1 MRKRVICA
9 VMTIVSSAVIATGQR
24 ASAEA
29 PLFVSV
35 FIETPGPRGAVAVV
49 GDSVMLGSA
58 YEAPL
63 VPGWGPSLARLLADR
78 GWGPVHMAAGVG
90 FQAGKFVA
98 NNPGANMS
106 LWLTTQRA
114 AGFDPPV
121 IVVSIGPN
129 DIIACSGNVQ
139 CAADDIRGFM
149 DTAGDDHEVWWA
161 LQTAAIPSN
170 QASWN
175 EALQIV
181 ADERP
186 NLTLWDWPAI
196 QPGSGITLAADNT
209 HLPGASQYLARSTLI
224 ADDVTTR
231 LGVSRQI
238 GGEVT
243 PPAGGASY
251 EYQPVGPQ
259 RLVDTRN
266 TGQRLTAGGILTVD
280 LPSLAPTLVAPDAA
294 AAAINVTAADPA
306 AAGFLTVWPC
316 ESERPI
322 ASSVNFL
329 AGQARGAQATTLLGP
344 GRTLCV
350 FSNVATD
357 VVVDLQGVF
366 VPSGALR
373 FAPINP
379 PLRVIDTRNVGRSS
393 NITIHA
399 PLDAQAVAATLTVTG
414 GKTSGFLS
422 AYPCSGDVPTVSNV
436 NWQPGETVAGAVF
449 VPAAADHTFC
459 IFTNSPVDVI
469 VDVTGVFDTTATSQ
483 LRFTPVTPTRMVDT
497 RIGTGGWRGHLGV
510 GQTIEIGAAPDAATA
525 VTGTITIVNPG
536 VDGYLTGSVC
546 GRPVGE
552 TSSVNGA
559 RSSVMANSLTVGL
572 SPGGNLCINSLVAS
586 HTLFDTTGWWMP

>member
-1 MRKRVICA
+1 MRMPVISA
-9 VMTIVSSAVIATGQR
+9 VMAIVASAVIATAQP
-24 ASAEA
+24 ASADG

-35 FIETPGPRGAVAVV
+35 FIETPGPRGAIAVV

-58 YEAPL
+58 YEPPL
-63 VPGWGPSLARLLADR
+63 VPGWGPSLARMLADR
-78 GWGPVHMAAGVG
+78 GWGPVRMAAGVG
-90 FQAGKFVA
+90 FQAGKMVP

-106 LWLTTQRA
+106 QWLATQRA

-121 IVVSIGPN
+121 IAVSIGPN

-139 CAADDIRGFM
+139 CAADDIRYFM
-149 DTAGDDHEVWWA
+149 DAAGVDHEVWWA
-161 LQTAAIPSN
+161 LQTAAIATN
-170 QASWN
+170 QAAWN

-181 ADERP
+181 AAERP

-196 QPGSGITLAADNT
+196 QPGSGIALAADNT
-209 HLPGASQYLARSTLI
+209 HLPGAADYRARSALI

-231 LGVSRQI
+231 LGGSRQV
-238 GGEVT
+238 GAEVA

-259 RLVDTRN
+259 RLIDTRQS
-266 TGQRLTAGGILTVD
+266 GQRLTAGGTLTVD
-280 LPSLAPTLVAPDAA
+280 LPTLAPSLVSPDAA

-316 ESERPI
+316 GSDRPV

-329 AGQARGAQATTLLGP
+329 AGQARGTQATTVLGP

-350 FSNVATD
+350 FSNTATD

-373 FAPINP
+373 FAPIVP
-379 PLRVIDTRNVGRSS
+379 PMRMIDTRNVGSSS

-422 AYPCSGDVPTVSNV
+422 AYPCSGTIPTVSNV
-436 NWQPGETVAGAVF
+436 NWRPGETVAGAVF
-449 VPAAADHTFC
+449 VPTAADHTFC

-469 VDVTGVFDTTATSQ
+469 VDVTGVFDTTVTSQ

-510 GQTIEIGAAPDAATA
+510 GQTIEIGAAPDGAVA
-525 VTGTITIVNPG
+525 VTGTITIVNPA
-536 VDGYLTGSVC
+536 VDGYLTGTVC
-546 GRPVGE
+546 GQPVGL

-559 RSSVMANSLTVGL
+559 RASVMANSLTVGL

-586 HTLFDTTGWWMP
+586 HTLFDTTGWWM

>member
-1 MRKRVICA
+1 
-9 VMTIVSSAVIATGQR
+9 
-24 ASAEA
+24 
-29 PLFVSV
+29 
-35 FIETPGPRGAVAVV
+35 
-49 GDSVMLGSA
+49 
-58 YEAPL
+58 
-63 VPGWGPSLARLLADR
+63 
-78 GWGPVHMAAGVG
+78 
-90 FQAGKFVA
+90 
-98 NNPGANMS
+98 
-106 LWLTTQRA
+106 
-114 AGFDPPV
+114 
-121 IVVSIGPN
+121 
-129 DIIACSGNVQ
+129 
-139 CAADDIRGFM
+139 M
-149 DTAGDDHEVWWA
+149 DTAGTDHEVWWA
-161 LQTAAIPSN
+161 LQTAAIASN
-170 QASWN
+170 QAAWN

-196 QPGSGITLAADNT
+196 QPGSGIALAADNT
-209 HLPGASQYLARSTLI
+209 HLPGASQYRARSSLI
-224 ADDVTTR
+224 ADDVTAR
-231 LGVSRQI
+231 LGVSRQV

-243 PPAGGASY
+243 PPPGGGVSY
-251 EYQPVGPQ
+251 DYQPVGPQ
-259 RLVDTRN
+259 RLIDTRN
-266 TGQRLTAGGILTVD
+266 TGQRLAAGGTLTVD
-280 LPSLAPTLVAPDAA
+280 LPALAPTLVALDAA
-294 AAAINVTAADPA
+294 AAAVNVTAADPA

-316 ESERPI
+316 GSERPV

-329 AGQARGAQATTLLGP
+329 AGQARGAQATSVLGP

-350 FSNVATD
+350 VSNTAVD

-366 VPSGALR
+366 VPSDGLR

-379 PLRVIDTRNVGRSS
+379 PMRMIDTRNVGGTR

-436 NWQPGETVAGAVF
+436 NWQAGETVAGSVF
-449 VPAAADHTFC
+449 VPTSADHTFC
-459 IFTNSPVDVI
+459 IFTNSPADVI

-483 LRFTPVTPTRMVDT
+483 LRFTPVAPTRMVDT

-510 GQTIEIGAAPDAATA
+510 GQTIEIGAAPDAAVA

-546 GRPVGE
+546 GRPAGE

-586 HTLFDTTGWWMP
+586 HTLFDTTGWWIP

>member
-1 MRKRVICA
+1 MAIVTTA
-9 VMTIVSSAVIATGQR
+9 VMVTAPP
-24 ASAEA
+24 ASAEG

-35 FIETPGPRGAVAVV
+35 LIDAPGPRGAVAVI

-63 VPGWGPSLARLLADR
+63 VPGWGPSLARMLADR
-78 GWGPVHMAAGVG
+78 GWGPVRMAAGVG
-90 FQAGKFVA
+90 FQAGRMVA

-121 IVVSIGPN
+121 IVVSMGPN
-129 DIIACSGNVQ
+129 DIIACSGSVE

-149 DTAGDDHEVWWA
+149 DAAGADHEVWWA
-161 LQTAAIPSN
+161 LQTAAVPSN
-170 QASWN
+170 QEAWN
-175 EALQIV
+175 QALQIV
-181 ADERP
+181 AAERP
-186 NLTLWDWPAI
+186 NLTLWDWPSI
-196 QPGSGITLAADNT
+196 QPGSGIALAADHT
-209 HLPGASQYLARSTLI
+209 HLPGALQYRARSGLI

-231 LGVSRQI
+231 LGMSRRV
-238 GGEVT
+238 GGEVA

-251 EYQPVGPQ
+251 EYRPVGPQ
-259 RLVDTRN
+259 RLIDTRD
-266 TGQRLTAGGILTVD
+266 TGQRIAGGGTLTVD
-280 LPSLAPTLVAPDAA
+280 LAALAPTLVGPDAA
-294 AAAINVTAADPA
+294 AAAINVTAADTS
-306 AAGFLTVWPC
+306 AAGYLTVWPC
-316 ESERPI
+316 NSERPL

-366 VPSGALR
+366 VPTGALR

-379 PLRVIDTRNVGRSS
+379 PMRMIDTRIVGRSS
-393 NITIHA
+393 TITLHA
-399 PLDAQAVAATLTVTG
+399 PLDAQAVSATLTVTG
-414 GKTSGFLS
+414 GKTPGFLS
-422 AYPCSGDVPTVSNV
+422 AYPCSGTPPTVSNV

-459 IFTNSPVDVI
+459 VFTNSPVDVI
-469 VDVTGVFDTTATSQ
+469 VDVTGVFDITATSQ
-483 LRFTPVTPTRMVDT
+483 LRFTPVTPTRMLDT
-497 RIGTGGWRGHLGV
+497 RIGTGGWRGHQGV

-525 VTGTITIVNPG
+525 VTGTITIVDPA
-536 VDGYLTGSVC
+536 VDGYLTGTIC
-546 GRPVGE
+546 GQQAGA

-559 RSSVMANSLTVGL
+559 RSSVIANSLTVGL

-586 HTLFDTTGWWMP
+586 HTLFDVAGWWMP

>member
-1 MRKRVICA
+1 MRMRVISVVMA
-9 VMTIVSSAVIATGQR
+9 VVSTAVILGVPP
-24 ASAEA
+24 ASAEG

-35 FIETPGPRGAVAVV
+35 FIDAPGPRGAVAVI

-63 VPGWGPSLARLLADR
+63 VPGWGPSLARLMADR
-78 GWGPVHMAAGVG
+78 GWGPVRMAAGVG

-129 DIIACSGNVQ
+129 DIIACNGSVQ
-139 CAADDIRGFM
+139 CAADDIRGFV
-149 DTAGDDHEVWWA
+149 DTAGADHEVWWA

-170 QASWN
+170 QAAWN

-181 ADERP
+181 AAERQ

-196 QPGSGITLAADNT
+196 QPGSGISLAADNT
-209 HLPGASQYLARSTLI
+209 HLPGASQYRSRSTLI
-224 ADDVTTR
+224 ADDVTAR

-238 GGEVT
+238 GGEVA
-243 PPAGGASY
+243 PPTGGASY

-259 RLVDTRN
+259 RLIDTREN
-266 TGQRLTAGGILTVD
+266 GQRVAAGGILTVD
-280 LPSLAPTLVAPDAA
+280 LAALAPTLVTADAA
-294 AAAINVTAADPA
+294 AAAVNVTAADPS

-316 ESERPI
+316 NSDRPV
-322 ASSVNFL
+322 ASTVNFL
-329 AGQARGAQATTLLGP
+329 AKQARGAQATTLLGP

-373 FAPINP
+373 FSSMP
-379 PLRVIDTRNVGRSS
+379 PQRMIDTRNAGRSS
-393 NITIHA
+393 TITIHA

-414 GKTSGFLS
+414 GATSGYLS
-422 AYPCSGDVPTVSNV
+422 AYPCSGTVPTVSNV

-449 VPAAADHTFC
+449 VPTAADHTFC
-459 IFTNSPVDVI
+459 VFTNSPVDVI
-469 VDVTGVFDTTATSQ
+469 VDVTGVFDTASTSV

-497 RIGTGGWRGHLGV
+497 RIGTGGWRGRQGV
-510 GQTIEIGAAPDAATA
+510 GQTIEIGAAPDAAVA
-525 VTGTITIVNPG
+525 VTGTITIVDPA
-536 VDGYLTGSVC
+536 VDGYLTGTIC
-546 GRPVGE
+546 GQPVGT

-572 SPGGNLCINSLVAS
+572 STGGNLCINSLVAA
-586 HTLFDTTGWWMP
+586 HTLFDVTGWWTP